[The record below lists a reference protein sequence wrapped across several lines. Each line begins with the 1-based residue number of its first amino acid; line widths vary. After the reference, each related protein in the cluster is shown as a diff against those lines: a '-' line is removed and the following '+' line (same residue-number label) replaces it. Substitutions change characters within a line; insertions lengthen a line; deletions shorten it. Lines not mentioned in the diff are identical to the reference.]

1 MTPRFHDSFSILL
14 VFKFSSFLFLGN
26 LISSKK
32 QENIKEM
39 RMKMHY
45 SSLNLHLFNRK
56 WKKNLNETSVESS
69 FEENIIFS
77 S

>member
-26 LISSKK
+26 LISRKTRKYKRNENENAFFSQSTFIQSKM
-32 QENIKEM
+32 E
-39 RMKMHY
+39 
-45 SSLNLHLFNRK
+45 
-56 WKKNLNETSVESS
+56 KKILNETSVESS